1 MTRLDRLKGA
11 KALIDVGFSQIQ
23 PMCLEPRFMFDAAG
37 AATGAEA
44 AQDAQAQV
52 EAATAD
58 NASHDGSGTKSGSDL
73 PVSNSDGDANTSAQT
88 AENNGND
95 AGDNPVVIPDAI
107 PAHSG
112 TQTHEV
118 ALIDTSIA
126 GYETLAAGFSG
137 DVTVITFQSDGT
149 LTQIADLLSSYG
161 QFDAVHLVSHGSV
174 GAIILGDQIIDVDNL
189 SSQSGALADIGAHLT
204 DAGDILLY
212 GCNVGSDQQGMAFV
226 DAMAGLTGA
235 DVAASNNVT
244 GAADMGGD
252 WDLEVSHGQI
262 EAAVSI
268 SANAQAE
275 FHGLLASSEKFDVDA
290 PQSQNGATTI
300 SLNGW
305 NFTSTTAVGLAIGNA
320 SQTGVS
326 TYLNSDDA
334 GDGTLIWNSQN
345 DAGNVDTVYGFET
358 QSGFVSLQSFDF
370 GTVTAIS
377 NPIGTINIY
386 SNNILVGTASIDLS
400 ADDVTIPTGLAG
412 GGTIKYDNVYSA
424 LEVKNSYYSGH
435 FSFEGAAYQKVDRV
449 ELAFDG
455 TASYEIDNLFATEVV
470 PNNAPTASN
479 LTQTV
484 PYTEDPGSAVA
495 LDDIVV
501 TDVDSGDTITA
512 TLTLSNTAA
521 GSLTTGTF
529 GSASSGYDSNSGIWT
544 VSGSVDDVNAALAAV
559 AFTPAVDWDQ
569 DVTITT
575 QIRDAANAG
584 PANGT
589 ITLDV
594 TAVNDAPTASNLTQT
609 VPYTE
614 DPGSAVALGDIVV
627 TDVDSGD

>member
-262 EAAVSI
+262 EAVVSI

-275 FHGLLASSEKFDVDA
+275 FHGILASSETFDVDA

-305 NFTSTTAVGLAIGNA
+305 NFTSTTAVGLAIGNS

-326 TYLNSDDA
+326 THLNSDEDA

-424 LEVKNSYYSGH
+424 LEVTNSYYSGH
-435 FSFEGAAYQKVDRV
+435 FSFEGAAYQNVDRV

-501 TDVDSGDTITA
+501 TDADSGDTITA

-529 GSASSGYDSNSGIWT
+529 GSASSGYDSNTGIWT

-559 AFTPAVDWDQ
+559 AFTPAADWDQ

-575 QIRDAANAG
+575 QIRDAAN
-584 PANGT
+584 
-589 ITLDV
+589 
-594 TAVNDAPTASNLTQT
+594 
-609 VPYTE
+609 
-614 DPGSAVALGDIVV
+614 
-627 TDVDSGD
+627 